1 MYICITINHGIYY
14 GEITPPPPL
23 LSPSSINLYT
33 RLLGHWFA
41 VGSWVALLL
50 SHQIN
55 SFIWMLCTWK
65 REHWHL
71 KWISSCLILSCKRFH
86 PETICLVWTAQLLTL
101 CDTGTEECALP
112 HHCQTPVKNENHSQ
126 YQLSIYFIINPSSS
140 AFWTIIQDFIVY
152 LLLQLWGKTLQ
163 LSLNSNINSL
173 CFVVNRKLLMGKF
186 HIHKE
191 QIFCLCI

>member
-1 MYICITINHGIYY
+1 MYNYKSRYILWWNY
-14 GEITPPPPL
+14 PPPPL

-50 SHQIN
+50 SHHIN

-65 REHWHL
+65 RAHWHL

-101 CDTGTEECALP
+101 CDTGAEECALP
-112 HHCQTPVKNENHSQ
+112 HHCQTPVKNENRSQ
-126 YQLSIYFIINPSSS
+126 YKLSIYFIINPSSS
-140 AFWTIIQDFIVY
+140 AFWTIMT
-152 LLLQLWGKTLQ
+152 LKTLQ
-163 LSLNSNINSL
+163 LSLNSYINSL
-173 CFVVNRKLLMGKF
+173 CFVVNCKLLMGKF
-186 HIHKE
+186 HIHRE
-191 QIFCLCI
+191 QIFCPCI